1 MKTLLIACA
10 TSLLI
15 ATSVFA
21 ESDRMTPGKELA
33 VLIFGSI
40 KGDPD
45 GLADMGEFISFGN
58 DIFASMDA
66 DDNSSITLEEFKE
79 WDFGFSFIAEDEG
92 HQRAYDTAQK
102 ILFAF
107 WDRDG
112 NGKIGPSEYH
122 KAMVADFRRADID
135 DNAFLSEEE
144 FLMGYIV
151 NRAYRAALTGN

>member
-15 ATSVFA
+15 ATSVLA
-21 ESDRMTPGKELA
+21 QSDTTTPGKELA
-33 VLIFGSI
+33 ELIFGSI
-40 KGDPD
+40 EGNPD

-58 DIFASMDA
+58 DIFDSMDA
-66 DDNSSITLEEFKE
+66 DDDASITPEEFKE
-79 WDFGFSFIAEDEG
+79 WDFGFNSIAEDGG
-92 HQRAYDTAQK
+92 HQRAYGTAQK

-112 NGKIGPSEYH
+112 DGRISPSEYH

-135 DNAFLSEEE
+135 DNAFLSKEE
-144 FLMGYIV
+144 FLNGYVVI
-151 NRAYRAALTGN
+151 RAYRAALSGN